1 MDRLFIIVKGGSV
14 EEVYSTKSSNEL
26 YAEVLDFDST
36 ERTEEEEKALQFRYE
51 AVRELMNRID

>member
-26 YAEVLDFDST
+26 YAEVLYFDST

-51 AVRELMNRID
+51 AVRELMHRID

>member
-36 ERTEEEEKALQFRYE
+36 ERTEEEDVYKRQEQPQNGR
-51 AVRELMNRID
+51 

>member
-36 ERTEEEEKALQFRYE
+36 ERTEEEEKRFNSGMRQFG
-51 AVRELMNRID
+51 N

>member
-26 YAEVLDFDST
+26 YAEVLDFDSK
-36 ERTEEEEKALQFRYE
+36 ERKKRKKRFNSGMRQFG
-51 AVRELMNRID
+51 N

>member
-1 MDRLFIIVKGGSV
+1 MNRLFIIVKGGSV

-36 ERTEEEEKALQFRYE
+36 EKEEKALQFRYE
-51 AVRELMNRID
+51 AVRELMHRID

>member
-1 MDRLFIIVKGGSV
+1 MDRLFIIVKDGSV

-51 AVRELMNRID
+51 AVRELMYRID

>member
-51 AVRELMNRID
+51 ADRKSVV

>member
-36 ERTEEEEKALQFRYE
+36 ERTEEEEKALQFRNE
-51 AVRELMNRID
+51 AVRELMHRID